1 MVAMVAVMA
10 LVVAAVVPRVT
21 EPTAALVDQAL
32 LVLSSSF
39 LTRFMSQNYAIVKGG
54 YIINTI
60 VWDGVGTW
68 PLGPGE
74 QIMLESEARD
84 LGYDWEP
91 EPEPV
96 PQSIS
101 PRQMRLWLL
110 SQDAGDG
117 KTMFTKAIEHINAP
131 ADTIERQSQQIT
143 WDYATEIRRSDPLT
157 SAIGALL
164 GLSSAQIDQAFREA
178 ALL

>member
-1 MVAMVAVMA
+1 MN
-10 LVVAAVVPRVT
+10 
-21 EPTAALVDQAL
+21 
-32 LVLSSSF
+32 
-39 LTRFMSQNYAIVKGG
+39 QNYAIIKGG
-54 YIINTI
+54 YITNII
-60 VWDGVGTW
+60 VWGGEGTW

-96 PQSIS
+96 PTSIS

-110 SQDAGDG
+110 SHPTEGG
-117 KTMFTKAIEHINAP
+117 KTMLNDAVTYINQP
-131 ADTIERQSQQIT
+131 ADTLEKQQQQVA
-143 WDYATEIRRSDPLT
+143 WEFATEIRRSDPLT
-157 SAIGALL
+157 ISIGTLL

-178 ALL
+178 SLL